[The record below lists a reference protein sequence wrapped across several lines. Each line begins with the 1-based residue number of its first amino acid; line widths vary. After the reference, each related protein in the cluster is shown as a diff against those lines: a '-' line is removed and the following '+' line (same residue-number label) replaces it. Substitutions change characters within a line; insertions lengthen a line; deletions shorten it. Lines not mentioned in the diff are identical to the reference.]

1 MIVLLLFR
9 FFSVFLSVL
18 PLYLSIPLEINSP
31 KVVKTAEFALQE
43 LSKLSDSNIYE
54 TLKLSKIL
62 SADEVDGLFHM
73 NIMLHLELECPHFA
87 SRRLKESYHMIV
99 MAHKEDNVTTLAID
113 EFPVMNEDAI
123 EEFYIRKVERR
134 RELREKAFEELEMEA
149 MKLLHEMDLQENIE
163 DDRSSS
169 RQKIQEENE
178 VSLSNTGDVEAVQSG
193 STEQNPGKEP
203 AAESNKDEKKINYEN
218 LDIRELH
225 NLLKKMNN

>member
-1 MIVLLLFR
+1 MIVLL
-9 FFSVFLSVL
+9 FFHFFALLLCLL

-31 KVVKTAEFALQE
+31 KVIKTAEFALQE

-99 MAHKEDNVTTLAID
+99 MTHKEDNVTTLAID
-113 EFPVMNEDAI
+113 EFPVMDEDAV

-134 RELREKAFEELEMEA
+134 RELREKAFEELETEA
-149 MKLLHEMDLQENIE
+149 MKLLHEMELEENIE
-163 DDRSSS
+163 DGESNS
-169 RQKIQEENE
+169 RQNIQESD
-178 VSLSNTGDVEAVQSG
+178 VSISSTGDVEKIQSLSEDQHSVKQEAV
-193 STEQNPGKEP
+193 
-203 AAESNKDEKKINYEN
+203 ESNGNEKKINYEK